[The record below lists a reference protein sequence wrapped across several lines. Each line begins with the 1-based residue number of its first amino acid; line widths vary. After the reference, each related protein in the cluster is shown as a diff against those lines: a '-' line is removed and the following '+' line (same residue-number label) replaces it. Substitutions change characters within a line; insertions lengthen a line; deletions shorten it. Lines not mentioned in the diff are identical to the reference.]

1 MTNRRPRAVG
11 LPHAQLSESARPGAR
26 AYQVTAAIAQSGTP
40 VNAAMK
46 RARGPVR
53 PWWGP

>member
-26 AYQVTAAIAQSGTP
+26 AYQVTAAIAQSHTP
-40 VNAAMK
+40 PAG
-46 RARGPVR
+46 R
-53 PWWGP
+53 